1 MRTLNPLHC
10 MKFAN
15 DTQYQSMLIICPDD
29 KMLSADI
36 HAHKK
41 V

>member
-1 MRTLNPLHC
+1 MRTLNPLHY
-10 MKFAN
+10 KKLDN
-15 DTQYQSMLIICPDD
+15 DKQYQSMLIICPDD

-36 HAHKK
+36 HTHKK

>member
-1 MRTLNPLHC
+1 MRTLNPLHY
-10 MKFAN
+10 MKLDN
-15 DTQYQSMLIICPDD
+15 DKQYQSMLIICPDA